1 MSSIFKPKGIQKRRT
16 AKYHPDKVILYFS
29 IIMSIFGAI
38 MIFDASVYQATTTF
52 NDQFLFLRQQILWL
66 AYGFTISLFIYLW
79 DYKKFSK
86 LSFIAVL
93 GTVGLL
99 VAVLIFGEVKN
110 GSQRWLTIGP
120 MDIQPAELAKITL
133 ILYLSNWLSK
143 KDFDY
148 KDYKSA
154 IKEGLFKNLFSLGA
168 IVGIFAL
175 LIMLEPDLGTTI
187 IIVVTSIVMYITAGE
202 NRIHTLGSSL
212 LFLAVVP
219 IGLLAVILEPY
230 RLKRVQTYLTLLF
243 TGEVADPRG
252 SGYQMQQILI
262 GIGSGGFLGKGFGQS
277 RQRFGYLVE
286 NTAFTDSIFAVV
298 LEELGLLGGT
308 LIILAWMLFLWRGI
322 KVAINAPDRQGR
334 ILASGITVWLVLQ
347 ALMNIA
353 ANVGLIPLTGIPM
366 PFLTYGGS
374 STIVTLMG
382 IAILLNVSKYSTN
395 NNGRREKS

>member
-1 MSSIFKPKGIQKRRT
+1 
-16 AKYHPDKVILYFS
+16 
-29 IIMSIFGAI
+29 MSIFGAI